1 MLFVLSAFSTQSTQS
16 FGHEEHKER
25 KKSSFTKNRLK
36 RRIRSLAFKKRP
48 DMKKLLFLVMF
59 LVISVS
65 ALAQNDELGKNEF
78 TVWGGFSPDSN
89 TFIKAVG
96 RTEDARFG
104 MVAFRYAR
112 RFNNSDNYNL
122 KYTADVVPAAFL
134 NYPDVEIV
142 GGPTNLPVGFRST
155 RPTRY
160 AFGAAPLGLQ
170 INFRPRRKLQ
180 PFVEGSGGMLYFS
193 KRTPNFV
200 GTRFAYTA
208 DIGAGLEFRLKN
220 KKSFTLGY
228 KYYHISNG
236 GRGIENPGFDNNLF
250 YIGYTFLSR

>member
-1 MLFVLSAFSTQSTQS
+1 MKRGTV
-16 FGHEEHKER
+16 
-25 KKSSFTKNRLK
+25 KKRTTESFTNDRRR
-36 RRIRSLAFKKRP
+36 RRIRLTRVQIP
-48 DMKKLLFLVMF
+48 YMTKLLLSVVCLALF
-59 LVISVS
+59 VS
-65 ALAQNDELGKNEF
+65 AAVAQGDELGKNEF
-78 TVWGGFSPDSN
+78 TAWGGFSPDSN

-104 MVAFRYAR
+104 IIAFRYSR
-112 RFNNSDNYNL
+112 RFNNGDSYNL

-142 GGPTNLPVGFRST
+142 PGTPPVARLV

-170 INFRPRRKLQ
+170 MNFRPRKKVQ
-180 PFVEGSGGMLYFS
+180 PFIGASGGMLYFS
-193 KRTPNFV
+193 QRTPNFV

-220 KKSFTLGY
+220 KKSVTVGY

-250 YIGYTFLSR
+250 YIGYTFFSK